1 MKKMEKWKKRTSQR
15 LTQLLSVIKTAAD
28 KCTFKNNM
36 CIFGIFQMFSL
47 ETKEYTTLILYYA

>member
-1 MKKMEKWKKRTSQR
+1 MEKWKKRTSQR